1 MSLTFLSWRII
12 MSTMTVMM
20 VIVSLRTPFTNVV
33 VEVVSFLTLIVHKIV
48 GMATVILVVLMIC
61 HVDVEDVSSNM
72 TMHFTAARV

>member
-1 MSLTFLSWRII
+1 MSA
-12 MSTMTVMM
+12 MTVTM

-33 VEVVSFLTLIVHKIV
+33 VEVLSFIVHMMV